1 MPLRPWRRKRKT
13 LRQSRRLKV
22 LSQILKSAR
31 LNPPRKPLANRN
43 DALHFTS
50 PRLFASRALAHRH
63 HGFSS
68 RAHRSRRS
76 CAANARR
83 RRHGFRFNS
92 ASPRPGPRSDDSCSV
107 WPLSRRS
114 RARQSRRIISFS
126 AARAPRRSRTLS
138 CHARTRLRSADR
150 LLRDWNSRG
159 PARSAA
165 PWKTRR
171 PRRRLFHFA
180 RTLHSEFRAR
190 PAAHFDFLR
199 AHRLAAGQ
207 RTRRHL
213 ASHPAGH
220 HAGSRACR
228 DSHAHGAHLG
238 ARTAGERLRPH
249 RARQGPHRT
258 RRPVASR
265 ISQRADSHSHH
276 SRLAIWYASRRNHCY
291 RNDFLLAGHR
301 PPRRASHRSTRLSAA
316 ARLHSCHCCFIR
328 PGKSADG
335 SGLRV
340 RRSACAPAMKA
351 LREFLR
357 HSVPGSVGF
366 VLCVILIILAVGA
379 PWLAPYNPAA
389 QNLPARLVPPSAA
402 HWMGTDELGR
412 DVLSRVIYGA
422 RVSMSVSVSVVFGA
436 GIIGLILGS
445 LAGYFGGWFDRIVN
459 IILINAF
466 LSFPGILLAIAF
478 AAFLGPGLGNVII
491 ALTIT
496 GWAGYARLSRAQVL
510 QAKEMDFVTAAR
522 SLGASHTRILVRHLL
537 PNIIQPVLV
546 QGTIALA
553 GAILAESTLS
563 FLGLGVLAPMSSWG
577 AMLNDARGHLFDA
590 PHMVIFPALAVMTA
604 VLAFNLLGD
613 ALRDWMDPR
622 IRSYL
627 VVTDLAR

>member
-1 MPLRPWRRKRKT
+1 
-13 LRQSRRLKV
+13 
-22 LSQILKSAR
+22 
-31 LNPPRKPLANRN
+31 
-43 DALHFTS
+43 
-50 PRLFASRALAHRH
+50 
-63 HGFSS
+63 
-68 RAHRSRRS
+68 
-76 CAANARR
+76 
-83 RRHGFRFNS
+83 
-92 ASPRPGPRSDDSCSV
+92 
-107 WPLSRRS
+107 
-114 RARQSRRIISFS
+114 
-126 AARAPRRSRTLS
+126 
-138 CHARTRLRSADR
+138 
-150 LLRDWNSRG
+150 
-159 PARSAA
+159 
-165 PWKTRR
+165 
-171 PRRRLFHFA
+171 
-180 RTLHSEFRAR
+180 
-190 PAAHFDFLR
+190 
-199 AHRLAAGQ
+199 
-207 RTRRHL
+207 
-213 ASHPAGH
+213 
-220 HAGSRACR
+220 
-228 DSHAHGAHLG
+228 
-238 ARTAGERLRPH
+238 
-249 RARQGPHRT
+249 
-258 RRPVASR
+258 
-265 ISQRADSHSHH
+265 
-276 SRLAIWYASRRNHCY
+276 
-291 RNDFLLAGHR
+291 
-301 PPRRASHRSTRLSAA
+301 
-316 ARLHSCHCCFIR
+316 
-328 PGKSADG
+328 
-335 SGLRV
+335 
-340 RRSACAPAMKA
+340 MKA

-366 VLCVILIILAVGA
+366 VLCVILIVLAVGA

-389 QNLPARLVPPSAA
+389 QNLPARLMSPSAA

-436 GIIGLILGS
+436 GIIGLVLGS
-445 LAGYFGGWFDRIVN
+445 LAGYFGGWFDRFVN

-496 GWAGYARLSRAQVL
+496 GWAGYARLARAQVL